1 VSPSCY
7 CWNKAKKLVNEL
19 TVMSDCPTIN
29 LVCTRCVD
37 SNHLSLQRWYA
48 DHVHLLLAAPSLR
61 QAQLFRRAEPLMGQP
76 PNYFCMYAFAS
87 MADFDAFEHGQP
99 KAHATELTNAAAGRS
114 SIDIVQR
121 HQFER
126 WLHRSW
132 PAPHGVQGS
141 AWRLAAYLASDAP
154 WALPA
159 QRWWAD
165 HLQALQACAPV
176 LRAQMFTQRGDTA
189 RALLLLDV
197 VGDEPHKVWRLLQ
210 EQIKQPALHGAAQH
224 VQTQWAMAAQGIQ
237 SWMR

>member
-1 VSPSCY
+1 
-7 CWNKAKKLVNEL
+7 
-19 TVMSDCPTIN
+19 MSIPTIN
-29 LVCTRCVD
+29 LVCTRCLD
-37 SNHLSLQRWYA
+37 GNHIALQRWYA
-48 DHVHLLLAAPSLR
+48 DHVHLLLAAPELQ
-61 QAQLFRRAEPLMGQP
+61 QAQLFRSTRPLVGQP
-76 PNYFCMYAFAS
+76 PDYFCLYAFAS

-132 PAPHGVQGS
+132 PAPHSAQGG

-165 HLQALQACAPV
+165 HLQALQACAPLV
-176 LRAQMFTQRGDTA
+176 RAQSFSQRGEDT
-189 RALLLLDV
+189 RALMLLDFQ
-197 VGDEPHKVWRLLQ
+197 GGEPDSLWPLLQ
-210 EQIKQPALHGAAQH
+210 EQIKQPALHGVGLS
-224 VQTQWAMAAQGIQ
+224 VQVQWAMAANGVQ
-237 SWMR
+237 SWLR